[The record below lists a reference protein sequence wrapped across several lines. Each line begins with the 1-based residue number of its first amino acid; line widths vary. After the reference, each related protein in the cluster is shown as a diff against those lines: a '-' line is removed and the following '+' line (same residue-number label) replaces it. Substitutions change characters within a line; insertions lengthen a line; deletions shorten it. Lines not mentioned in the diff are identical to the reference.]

1 MALAF
6 LHGVGGG
13 GKHLDDLKALIDR
26 SITELEIPEGVEKI
40 GAYAFDNCK
49 ALSSAIIPESV
60 TYIDSYAFHDCS
72 SLKSI
77 DIPDSVSIMKQS
89 VFHGCV
95 NLESVKLPSELTA
108 LDANLFYQCAKITSI
123 TIPSKVKYVFG
134 GALRCNN
141 CLTFDFSACE
151 QIPTLSNVNAFEGI
165 HADAKI
171 IVPASLYEEW
181 IEATNWAAFKD
192 YIVPTEPVPSKGF
205 AYTHDYDNDCYI
217 LTGIG
222 ECTDTDLVI
231 PATYDDGINGNKQ
244 VYLANEAFR
253 ENTNITSV
261 NILEGV
267 GGSDWCYAFAQ
278 CPLLERVEGLH
289 YISSMFALTG
299 CPSLSYVKFDKR
311 VGEEGVGAYG
321 FPDSRTDC
329 VFDFSLVE
337 TIPTLGYDPYES
349 YQTFENLGAD
359 GKIIVPAAL
368 YDAWIV
374 DTNWAMHAD
383 HIVKAE

>member
-26 SITELEIPEGVEKI
+26 SITEFEIPEGVTEI
-40 GAYAFDNCK
+40 GQYSIMMCNS
-49 ALSSAIIPESV
+49 LTNLVIPETV
-60 TYIDSYAFHDCS
+60 TKINDYGITTLNALEY
-72 SLKSI
+72 LN
-77 DIPDSVSIMKQS
+77 IPDSVTEIGNNVLYGCGKMKEIR
-89 VFHGCV
+89 FGKKLEKIGTGCFRT
-95 NLESVKLPSELTA
+95 LKAIIS
-108 LDANLFYQCAKITSI
+108 
-123 TIPSKVKYVFG
+123 
-134 GALRCNN
+134 
-141 CLTFDFSACE
+141 FDFTDCE
-151 QIPTLSNVNAFEGI
+151 QVPQLGTGCFALNN
-165 HADAKI
+165 ADAKI

-192 YIVPTEPVPSKGF
+192 CIVPTEPVPSKGF

-222 ECTDTDLVI
+222 ECTDADLVI

-289 YISSMFALTG
+289 YIYPMFALTT

-321 FPDSRTDC
+321 FYGSRTDC

-337 TIPTLGYDPYES
+337 TIPTLGYDPYED